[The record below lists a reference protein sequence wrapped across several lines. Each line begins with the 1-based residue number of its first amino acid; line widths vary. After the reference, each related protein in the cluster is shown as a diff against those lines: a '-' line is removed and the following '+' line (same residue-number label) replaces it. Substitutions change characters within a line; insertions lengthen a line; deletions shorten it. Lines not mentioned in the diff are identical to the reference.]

1 MRGNRAEIGPER
13 GYRFLLKI
21 QRQRAVNRIA
31 GLITGIGSDGVD
43 VVPIGRKPP
52 GEQPQ
57 AADPEAQIMI
67 AEEIDRLFARPAAH
81 RRYSVQPDC
90 GEVGCQ
96 MIGNW
101 LRPGEH
107 QFGCAGMDQVS
118 QRIDNSGEFDL
129 SIAVVGVTGFF
140 CRRLLGLASPAGQAA
155 NRWPVKEQ
163 RPAKQLAD
171 RFFHLWPQGVDDY
184 PQAGQMARMASDL
197 IQIVTHRLLAR
208 DR

>member
-1 MRGNRAEIGPER
+1 
-13 GYRFLLKI
+13 
-21 QRQRAVNRIA
+21 
-31 GLITGIGSDGVD
+31 
-43 VVPIGRKPP
+43 
-52 GEQPQ
+52 
-57 AADPEAQIMI
+57 MI

-81 RRYSVQPDC
+81 RRYPVQPDC
-90 GEVGCQ
+90 SEMGCQ

-107 QFGCAGMDQVS
+107 QFGRAGVDEVS